1 MRGEIEYGNILKSVY
16 QRIAEGG
23 QYRTSDL
30 LPLVQKD
37 CELTDEQ
44 MAERTKGDNS
54 PKVQKNVQWALT
66 HLYGSG
72 LINKVSR
79 GLYEITPQKEEL
91 FKMSGEEFEK
101 LVRAIYKSRESEK
114 RNKSENKS
122 KANVQ
127 NAQEGL
133 VESDDKVTE
142 YHPQKILLES
152 IEQSSDDEAKCDG
165 GTDPLNMS
173 LSCLLA
179 EPDTKTKD
187 GRKALKEKK
196 QSLAQQ
202 LEDILWAIRFYDFPI
217 DPQEILKKVEQHSQD
232 KEEDYKLSF
241 DFGTIDEKCG
251 MLSKCDIYVS
261 QNKDAVPLNIKPI
274 FKATYLAAMLMKD
287 GIIPSRPS
295 KEFIELV
302 RYLYEMLPTNGKAQ
316 DDENGIVNDKK
327 KFEADALGNQLN
339 GIRNAVKEQI
349 PNLLIAQKFAVEGYR
364 NKPFAVQKADESIR
378 KQIRKAFNLN

>member
-1 MRGEIEYGNILKSVY
+1 MELKSLFANGLPKELE
-16 QRIAEGG
+16 QLQEGQIYMFPCVEDG
-23 QYRTSDL
+23 
-30 LPLVQKD
+30 
-37 CELTDEQ
+37 LTE
-44 MAERTKGDNS
+44 
-54 PKVQKNVQWALT
+54 KNVLISQYISAVSGKLIKESKSKKKKPVVFAIPTSKQALWNHIVCKLDT
-66 HLYGSG
+66 PSG
-72 LINKVSR
+72 LIIEIADTGSLLEMLYDYF
-79 GLYEITPQKEEL
+79 GLDYTKPYNLNISDRHKITP
-91 FKMSGEEFEK
+91 
-101 LVRAIYKSRESEK
+101 A
-114 RNKSENKS
+114 
-122 KANVQ
+122 
-127 NAQEGL
+127 
-133 VESDDKVTE
+133 E

-295 KEFIELV
+295 KEFIGLV

-327 KFEADALGNQLN
+327 KFDSDWLGKQLN